1 MGIGMNFGVITHGDI
16 ATELASRGISVGTPP
31 PPPGEE
37 LVAPPGQVM
46 PRPEAPEQPI
56 TVMPPGP
63 IVDYYEPYIPI
74 YPPAVV
80 TPEDV
85 TEEIVPYVPR
95 VAETVEEKGLSKGLL
110 ILVGITAFA
119 LMALAKPKPPQRT
132 RAYTRRR
139 F

>member
-1 MGIGMNFGVITHGDI
+1 MAIGMNFGVITGADI
-16 ATELASRGISVGTPP
+16 ENELASRGISVGTPP
-31 PPPGEE
+31 PGVE
-37 LVAPPGQVM
+37 LVAPPGEV
-46 PRPEAPEQPI
+46 PEAPQQPI
-56 TVMPPGP
+56 TVIPPGP
-63 IVDYYEPYIPI
+63 IDYYEPYIPF

-85 TEEIVPYVPR
+85 EEEIVPYVPK
-95 VAETVEEKGLSKGLL
+95 VTEIVEKKGLDKGLL